1 MNVAT
6 NPLPQCTCS
15 NDSRLNELIK
25 LLEICQAIVMNMVFQ
40 FSVPYKAMDS
50 PAKVGETRE
59 RPLMLFATP
68 TLLNHSCKSRA
79 FLKYWGDANISSAFF
94 LSHTDT
100 RHTGRSR
107 SCSLRLAQKL

>member
-6 NPLPQCTCS
+6 NPLPQWTCS

-50 PAKVGETRE
+50 PAKVGEIRE

-79 FLKYWGDANISSAFF
+79 FLKYWGDANISSALF